1 MPKILRTMTIVIGAG
16 VSAAPLWADTQPFR
30 LELCADSRTRG
41 WSFYCRPP
49 LPEPEPAPI
58 EPEPV
63 AAPALVPQHAMPEP
77 EHEFEQGPATQEMM
91 AFRALVDEL
100 RFRAVL
106 DPTPENVQAFMEINK
121 LMADRAGA
129 FTDQWQR
136 ILYATPHLDANVDY
150 PLAEAGVGVYQDQLR
165 EARTSALR
173 RVAATQGILFVFEDS
188 TRCGICAVQGAV
200 LNEMQSMYGVSVLA
214 VSRDGGANEAF
225 PEALVDQGRLAE
237 LGLADYPSPTLA
249 LLNPGTNEVQ
259 VIGSGLLTTDQI
271 LERIYVI
278 TEIPAGER
286 FRGPNDQNRAGQ

>member
-1 MPKILRTMTIVIGAG
+1 MRKILRTMMFVIGAG
-16 VSAAPLWADTQPFR
+16 VTAPPLWADTQPFR

-49 LPEPEPAPI
+49 VAEPEPEPI
-58 EPEPV
+58 EPEPL
-63 AAPALVPQHAMPEP
+63 AAPAPVAQPAMPESEP
-77 EHEFEQGPATQEMM
+77 EQGPATREMM

-165 EARTSALR
+165 EARTATLR

-188 TRCGICAVQGAV
+188 TRCGICTVQGAV
-200 LNEMQSMYGVSVLA
+200 LGEMQSMYGVSVLA

>member
-1 MPKILRTMTIVIGAG
+1 M
-16 VSAAPLWADTQPFR
+16 
-30 LELCADSRTRG
+30 
-41 WSFYCRPP
+41 
-49 LPEPEPAPI
+49 EPD
-58 EPEPV
+58 PV
-63 AAPALVPQHAMPEP
+63 AAPMPAPAPQPSEP
-77 EHEFEQGPATQEMM
+77 EEGPATREMM
-91 AFRALVDEL
+91 AFRAMVDEL

-121 LMADRAGA
+121 LIADRAGE

-165 EARTSALR
+165 EARTATLR
-173 RVAATQGILFVFEDS
+173 RVAATQGLLFVFEDRA
-188 TRCGICAVQGAV
+188 RCGICAVQGTV
-200 LNEMQSMYGVSVLA
+200 LSEMQAMYGVSILA
-214 VSRDGGANEAF
+214 VSRDGGENESF
-225 PEALVDQGRLAE
+225 PDALIDQGRLAE

-271 LERIYVI
+271 LERIYVL
-278 TEIPAGER
+278 TEIPAGDR